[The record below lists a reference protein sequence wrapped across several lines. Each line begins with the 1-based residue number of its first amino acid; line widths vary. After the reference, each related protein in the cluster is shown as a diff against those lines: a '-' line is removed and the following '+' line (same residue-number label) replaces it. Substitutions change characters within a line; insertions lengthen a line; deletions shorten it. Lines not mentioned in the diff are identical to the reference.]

1 MAAHP
6 DPGAVPPVLDELLE
20 DRQPGYFTDADLD
33 ALPESYSYEIVDG
46 ILLVNPPA
54 GTAHQLL
61 VGRLLVQ
68 MTLVCPAGL
77 RVIHEIGY
85 KPTSERTFIPDL
97 VVVRDEDL
105 DDKGVVGTPL
115 LVVEVRSPSTSLKD
129 RTLKQAAY
137 AEAGVPSYW
146 IADPAEPS
154 LTILELEHLGGFREV
169 ARVSGD
175 ETLHATE
182 PYALEIR
189 LR

>member
-1 MAAHP
+1 MAVHP
-6 DPGAVPPVLDELLE
+6 TGATPPVLDELLY
-20 DRQPGYFTDADLD
+20 DRPPGYFTDADLD

-61 VGRLLVQ
+61 VGGLLVQ
-68 MTLVCPAGL
+68 MTLSCPADL

-105 DDKGVVGTPL
+105 DKKGVVGTPL

-146 IADPAEPS
+146 LADPEQPS
-154 LTILELEHLGGFREV
+154 LTVLELEESGGYQ
-169 ARVSGD
+169 ATAHISGD
-175 ETLHATE
+175 ETLHATQ
-182 PYALEIR
+182 PYAREIR

>member
-1 MAAHP
+1 MAVQPA
-6 DPGAVPPVLDELLE
+6 GATPPVLDELLD

-61 VGRLLVQ
+61 VGELHFQLRSA
-68 MTLVCPAGL
+68 CPADL
-77 RVIHEIGY
+77 RVILEVGY
-85 KPTSERTFIPDL
+85 KPTSERTFIPDV

-105 DDKGVVGTPL
+105 DEKGVVGKPL
-115 LVVEVRSPSTSLKD
+115 LVVEVRSPSTSLMD

-137 AEAGVPSYW
+137 AEAGVPCYW
-146 IADPAEPS
+146 LADPDEPS
-154 LTILELEHLGGFREV
+154 LTVLELDESGGYRQT
-169 ARVSGD
+169 ARISGD
-175 ETLHATE
+175 ETLHATK